1 MDYRLSKLQTLPA
14 VSRSVILG
22 RAKELQDGKESNFR
36 SFTHLELE
44 WQEKTNE

>member
-1 MDYRLSKLQTLPA
+1 MTCAHLFWSSVNKESK
-14 VSRSVILG
+14 G
-22 RAKELQDGKESNFR
+22 KELQDGKESNFR